1 VSPPPPPPHTIFSP
15 ADALFLLFLSI
26 SRLPRY
32 YEDVQGIMFVVDA
45 ADPRRFAEAKD
56 ALVSVVNHQELA
68 KKPLIVF
75 SNKMDLRHA
84 GTGSQVAKQVGLND
98 LSVHLERAWRLQGC
112 SAITG
117 EGVDDGVKWMISQVK
132 AK

>member
-1 VSPPPPPPHTIFSP
+1 VSPPPPPPHTIFLP
-15 ADALFLLFLSI
+15 PDALFLLFLSI

>member
-1 VSPPPPPPHTIFSP
+1 M
-15 ADALFLLFLSI
+15 
-26 SRLPRY
+26 PRY

-84 GTGSQVAKQVGLND
+84 GTGSQVATQVGLND